1 MPFNALKLLVAYDNT
16 RGHCGRVAG
25 RMVRMLED
33 RAFTVDSM
41 PISTGDEQVNL
52 DDFDGLVLGI
62 PVLGLG
68 RQAGVTDLM
77 RKFVTGLDDLDELR
91 VGLFVVYE
99 FRHSTALER
108 FSRFVEDEG
117 AEVIGGRLYKAFSI
131 GDQEHELP
139 TECMIRIR

>member
-1 MPFNALKLLVAYDNT
+1 
-16 RGHCGRVAG
+16 
-25 RMVRMLED
+25 MVRMLED
-33 RAFTVDSM
+33 RAFGVECL
-41 PISTGDEQVNL
+41 PISTGDEQVDL

-68 RQAGVTDLM
+68 RQAGVTAPM
-77 RKFVTGLDDLDELR
+77 RKFVDGLDDLDEMR
-91 VGLFVVYE
+91 VALFVVYE

-117 AEVIGGRLYKAFSI
+117 AEIVGGRLYKAFSV

>member
-1 MPFNALKLLVAYDNT
+1 MPFKALKLLIAYDNT

-25 RMVRMLED
+25 RMAKMLED
-33 RAFTVDSM
+33 RAFSVECLAL
-41 PISTGDEQVNL
+41 STGAEQIEL

-68 RQAGVTDLM
+68 RQAGVSDIM

-91 VGLFVVYE
+91 IALFVTYE

-117 AEVIGGRLYKAFSI
+117 AEVISGRLYKAFSVSE
-131 GDQEHELP
+131 QEHELP

>member
-1 MPFNALKLLVAYDNT
+1 MPFKAQKLLIAYDNT

-33 RAFTVDSM
+33 RAFGVECL
-41 PISTGDEQVNL
+41 PISTGDEQVDL

-68 RQAGVTDLM
+68 RQAGVTAPM
-77 RKFVTGLDDLDELR
+77 RKFVDGLDDLDEMR
-91 VGLFVVYE
+91 VALFVVYE

-117 AEVIGGRLYKAFSI
+117 AEIVGGRLYKAFSV